1 VYDADGLRKFTA
13 NSLSRLEAAKPF
25 VNNSKPLKDDQY
37 KNLKTECAFLLKE
50 HLEKNLLFVEDLT
63 FKKQIMADLE
73 QICRE
78 PTDDEGKIK
87 LESKKKLK
95 ERTGRSPDWFDALLM
110 RFIFELK
117 TLPKWD

>member
-1 VYDADGLRKFTA
+1 MLLDY
-13 NSLSRLEAAKPF
+13 
-25 VNNSKPLKDDQY
+25 LK
-37 KNLKTECAFLLKE
+37 KNLIFIA
-50 HLEKNLLFVEDLT
+50 DLA
-63 FKKQIMADLE
+63 FKKQIMSDLE

-87 LESKKKLK
+87 LESKKKFK

-117 TLPKWD
+117 TMPEWD